1 MLRAI
6 LILGSAAITA
16 LAGCSTNTPGWSQA
30 SSTNKPR
37 KNVTVQFTDATLHP
51 ETARVTQGGSVGWIN
66 YSTGFDGSV
75 VFADSI
81 LSSFTCSDLRPIFMK
96 VAAGYQSIPIKE
108 GGPENVTLPC
118 PLEPGEYEYEL
129 WLFSP
134 GTLGGVGQGAGAGMD
149 DPQSQMKGKIVV
161 E

>member
-6 LILGSAAITA
+6 LALGSAALMA
-16 LAGCSTNTPGWSQA
+16 LAGCSTPSWSQPP
-30 SSTNKPR
+30 STNKPR
-37 KNVTVQFTDATLHP
+37 KDVTVQFTEATLHP
-51 ETARVTQGGSVGWIN
+51 ETARVTAGGSVGWIN

-75 VFADSI
+75 VFPASI
-81 LSSFTCSDLRPIFMK
+81 RSSFTCSDLRPIFMK

-108 GGPENVTLPC
+108 SGPENVTLPC
-118 PLEPGEYEYEL
+118 PLKPGEYEYEL

-134 GTLGGVGQGAGAGMD
+134 GTLQGVGQGAGAGMD
-149 DPQSQMKGKIVV
+149 DPLSQMKGKIVV